1 MAVDFENSVDSLS
14 KLDLWFKV
22 RQNQDLYLSDI
33 PEIIRL
39 RWTYFKDNWSFLR
52 ETYISLISSYDNPDK
67 LKSEIEA
74 FDRFIESQRNSKV
87 NKNPFDDQNIIYKY
101 YSIFD
106 STLINSV
113 STTYE
118 EREIVDSKVN
128 YIKSLTRK
136 DFLEIRTNL
145 EAERDAIADRVDLSD
160 EDYNRVF
167 NRSPQAARVNVKN
180 KDINSMYEI
189 MQAIKSVNII
199 LANYF
204 SLESATVDPFALA
217 KANAN
222 NPDIDIASY
231 SSGTLVKINYGE
243 DLKSLAKRTLGDPNK
258 WIDIA
263 IANGLKPP
271 YIDEIGE
278 KIPLISNGRNNQINI
293 GPTLYGAPIIDKLY
307 VGQSILLQ
315 STTQTFPEQR
325 KVQSIK
331 QIPISGEILIEVE
344 GNQDLDR
351 YKLAENANI
360 RIYKPNTANSSVYIL
375 IPSQE
380 QLQDTTISETPWF
393 LKSSD
398 TVERRQK
405 VDLSINDNGDL
416 NLNSNSDLQLIYG
429 IENSIQ
435 AVKLKLSVEVGELI
449 HHPTYG
455 LDPIAGN
462 TNQDLQRLRN
472 ILVDSIVRNIQG
484 DERFSGIER
493 LDVEYVTNID
503 SKTVTAFSITLIVRL
518 AGSDGLVPITFSVNI

>member
-293 GPTLYGAPIIDKLY
+293 GPTLYGAPIIDKLH

-435 AVKLKLSVEVGELI
+435 AVKLKLSVEVGELV

>member
-1 MAVDFENSVDSLS
+1 MAVDFENSIDSLS

-22 RQNQDLYLSDI
+22 KQNQDLYLSDI

-39 RWTYFKDNWSFLR
+39 RWVYFRDNWPFLK
-52 ETYISLISSYDNPDK
+52 ETYIALVPAYDNPDK
-67 LKSEIEA
+67 LRSEIDS
-74 FDRFIESQRNSKV
+74 FDRFLESQRNSKT
-87 NKNPFDDQNIIYKY
+87 NKNPFDDQNIIYRY

-106 STLINSV
+106 NTLIDSV

-118 EREIVDSKVN
+118 EREIVNSKVS

-136 DFLEIRTNL
+136 DFLEIRADL
-145 EAERDAIADRVDLSD
+145 EAERDAIADKVNLSD
-160 EDYNRVF
+160 DDYNRVF
-167 NRSPQAARVNVKN
+167 NRSSQAARVSAKN

-189 MQAIKSVNII
+189 MQAIKSINLI

-204 SLESATVDPFALA
+204 SLEAATVDPFALA

-231 SSGTLVKINYGE
+231 ASGNLVKLGYGE

-271 YIDEIGE
+271 YIDEVGQ
-278 KIPLISNGRNNQINI
+278 KIPLISNGRNNQINL
-293 GPTLYGAPIIDKLY
+293 GPTLAGTPIIDKLY
-307 VGQSILLQ
+307 VGQSVLLQ
-315 STTQTFPEQR
+315 SSVQTFPEQR
-325 KVQSIK
+325 KVQSIR
-331 QIPISGEILIEVE
+331 QVPISGEILIELE
-344 GNQDLDR
+344 GAQDLDK
-351 YKLAENANI
+351 YKLADNANI
-360 RIYKPNTANSSVYIL
+360 RIYKPNTANSSVFVL
-375 IPSQE
+375 IPSQDP
-380 QLQDTTISETPWF
+380 LQDTTKSETPWF

-398 TVERRQK
+398 TVEKRQK
-405 VDLSINDNGDL
+405 VDLSIDDKGDL
-416 NLNSNSDLQLIYG
+416 NLNSNSDLQLTYG

-435 AVKLKLSVEVGELI
+435 AIKLKLSVEVGELV

-462 TNQDLQRLRN
+462 SNQDLQRLRN

-484 DERFSGIER
+484 DERFSGIDR

-503 SKTVTAFSITLIVRL
+503 SKTVTAFSITLIVKL
-518 AGSDGLVPITFSVNI
+518 AGSDGLVPITFSVNV

>member
-22 RQNQDLYLSDI
+22 RQNQDLTLSDI

-39 RWTYFKDNWSFLR
+39 RWPYFKDNWSFLKSS
-52 ETYISLISSYDNPDK
+52 YIALIPSYDNPDK
-67 LKSEIEA
+67 LRSEIDA
-74 FDRFIESQRNSKV
+74 FDAFMESQRTSKIK
-87 NKNPFDDQNIIYKY
+87 KNPFDDQNIIYRY

-106 STLINSV
+106 NTLVNSV

-118 EREIVDSKVN
+118 ERVIVDNKIN
-128 YIKSLTRK
+128 YIKSLTRR
-136 DFLEIRTNL
+136 DFLEMRTDL
-145 EAERDAIADRVDLSD
+145 EAERDAIADRVNLSD

-167 NRSPQAARVNVKN
+167 NRSSQSARVNARN

-189 MQAIKSVNII
+189 MQAIKSINLI

-204 SLESATVDPFALA
+204 SLETATVDPFALA

-222 NPDIDIASY
+222 NPDINISSY
-231 SSGTLVKINYGE
+231 SSGNLVKINYGE
-243 DLKSLAKRTLGDPNK
+243 DLQSLAKRTLGDPDK

-271 YIDEIGE
+271 YIDEVGQ
-278 KIPLISNGRNNQINI
+278 KIMLISNGSKNQINV
-293 GPTLYGAPIIDKLY
+293 GPNLSGSPVIDKLY
-307 VGQSILLQ
+307 VGQLVLLQ
-315 STTQTFPEQR
+315 SNIQTFPEQR
-325 KVQSIK
+325 KIQSIK
-331 QIPISGEILIEVE
+331 QVPVSGEILMELE
-344 GNQDLDR
+344 GEHNLDK
-351 YKLAENANI
+351 YKVSENANI

-380 QLQDTTISETPWF
+380 PLQDTTKSETPWF

-398 TVERRQK
+398 SVEKRQK
-405 VDLSINDNGDL
+405 VDLSIDEKGDL
-416 NLNSNSDLQLIYG
+416 NLNSNSDLQLSYG

-435 AVKLKLSVEVGELI
+435 AIKLKMSVEVGELKR
-449 HHPTYG
+449 HSTYG
-455 LDPIAGN
+455 LDNVSGN
-462 TNQDLQRLRN
+462 NNIDLQRLRN

-484 DERFSGIER
+484 DERFAGIDR
-493 LDVEYVTNID
+493 LDVEYVTQID

-518 AGSDGLVPITFSVNI
+518 AGSDSPVPITFSINI